1 MQSKH
6 NKYWDTR
13 EELDAIHGEIESLNQ
28 LLQQLKQNE
37 SPVVNPIVPNTEGL
51 TEKEIIDMKLP
62 PMFTAEDFRDIGD
75 MELCTMLK
83 DLASDVESNGLS
95 VSGTDR
101 SYLIQTIRVASERLL
116 RASTRHSNLSNLVF
130 NPNKFNTD
138 GA

>member
-28 LLQQLKQNE
+28 LLKQLKQSE
-37 SPVVNPIVPNTEGL
+37 SPAVNPSIPN
-51 TEKEIIDMKLP
+51 P

-75 MELCTMLK
+75 IELSTMLK

-101 SYLIQTIRVASERLL
+101 SYLIQTIRVASERLH